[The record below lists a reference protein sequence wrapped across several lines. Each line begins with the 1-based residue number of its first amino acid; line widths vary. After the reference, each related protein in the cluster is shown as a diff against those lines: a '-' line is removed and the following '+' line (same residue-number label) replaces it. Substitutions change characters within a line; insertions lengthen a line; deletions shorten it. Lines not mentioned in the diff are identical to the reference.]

1 MHCLAAADALVLP
14 AETNPNPNPN
24 PNPNQ
29 VLPVE
34 NGEKPS
40 SFALMAATLSRGSV
54 IPSIEDLS
62 ARVARIRG
70 GAAGES
76 HFGDG
81 ALGDAFVQ
89 NLMLP
94 RGSFVADE
102 EEGAYVLQKLP
113 LPGDPL

>member
-1 MHCLAAADALVLP
+1 MNEDANPLVAMHCLAAADALVVP
-14 AETNPNPNPN
+14 A
-24 PNPNQ
+24 
-29 VLPVE
+29 E

-94 RGSFVADE
+94 RGTFVADE
-102 EEGAYVLQKLP
+102 EEGAYVLQNLP